1 MVRHLVLALAVSVAL
16 GVPEAARAQAPL
28 VSQDDP
34 AGDVT
39 VVDHSSG
46 ASPTQR
52 ASVDL
57 RHVTVTP
64 RTAGVRFSIRLR
76 SVLGRGAYV
85 QRLGVAGASVKHE
98 KEPWTLSVT
107 ALPQRPGRA
116 VAVYANAAHPD
127 GTRTCDVTVSSG
139 RRKVRI
145 DVPDVC
151 VPTDPGT
158 MRVLSILTVKHRPR
172 HVVSKDVL
180 RVEGTPDLG

>member
-1 MVRHLVLALAVSVAL
+1 MVRHRVLALVGSIVL
-16 GVPEAARAQAPL
+16 GAPNVAQAQSPL

-39 VVDHSSG
+39 IVDHSA
-46 ASPTQR
+46 ASPGQR

-57 RHVTVTP
+57 EQVTVTS
-64 RTAGVRFSIRLR
+64 RTTGVRFSIRLR

-85 QRLGVAGASVKHE
+85 QRLGVAGASVKHA

-116 VAVYANAAHPD
+116 SAVYVDTSHPD
-127 GTRTCDVTVSSG
+127 GTRTCEATVSSG
-139 RRKVRI
+139 PRKVRI
-145 DVPDVC
+145 DVPGAC
-151 VPTDPGT
+151 VPTEPGT
-158 MRVLSILTVKHRPR
+158 MRILSILTPKHHPG

-180 RVEGTPDLG
+180 RVAGTPDLG